1 MSKDGWYPADVRR
14 PVLGLV
20 SALVAVGVVAGA
32 LAWLL
37 NDPKPP
43 ADATH
48 GERLYYAYCVT
59 CHGVGGHGSWR
70 ATLFLIRPGDLAA
83 AAQRR
88 PGRYLFDIIKQ
99 GGSPLG
105 RPGMPAFGFHMS
117 DADLEAL
124 IAYLK
129 TLDRRQAH
137 AAVRGSGLLF
147 DADED
152 ELIIAL
158 ADD

>member
-20 SALVAVGVVAGA
+20 SALVVVGVIAGA

-43 ADATH
+43 AGAGH
-48 GERLYYAYCVT
+48 AERLYYAYCVT

-70 ATLFLIRPGDLAA
+70 AALFLIRPGDLADA
-83 AAQRR
+83 VHRR
-88 PGRYLFDIIKQ
+88 PGSYLSDIIKQ
-99 GGSPLG
+99 GGAPLG
-105 RPGMPAFGFHMS
+105 RPGMPAFGFHLS
-117 DADLEAL
+117 DTDIEAL

-129 TLDRRQAH
+129 TLERRQAE
-137 AAVRGSGLLF
+137 ATAVVNDGR
-147 DADED
+147 E
-152 ELIIAL
+152 AL
-158 ADD
+158 R